1 MEEMEQPIR
10 AINVEGLGAALTAI
24 GKAVS
29 DLADAASTALH
40 YAFDAFQRALDE
52 FEEPD
57 YNPDDPYNVYNIE
70 NRHDGARRPPV
81 PQLIPARTL
90 HELYGQGV
98 DHGGPGL
105 PRLTLIRVTDDWP
118 MEGRNGILP
127 KRRQRNETM
136 QRLRPGG
143 NRRH

>member
-10 AINVEGLGAALTAI
+10 AINVEELGAALTAI

-70 NRHDGARRPPV
+70 NRHDGARRRSRRPWPT
-81 PQLIPARTL
+81 PSDA
-90 HELYGQGV
+90 
-98 DHGGPGL
+98 D
-105 PRLTLIRVTDDWP
+105 PRHR
-118 MEGRNGILP
+118 
-127 KRRQRNETM
+127 
-136 QRLRPGG
+136 
-143 NRRH
+143 

>member
-105 PRLTLIRVTDDWP
+105 PRLTLIRVTDDGLRRA
-118 MEGRNGILP
+118 ETGKLRKGGNG
-127 KRRQRNETM
+127 NEEI

-143 NRRH
+143 A